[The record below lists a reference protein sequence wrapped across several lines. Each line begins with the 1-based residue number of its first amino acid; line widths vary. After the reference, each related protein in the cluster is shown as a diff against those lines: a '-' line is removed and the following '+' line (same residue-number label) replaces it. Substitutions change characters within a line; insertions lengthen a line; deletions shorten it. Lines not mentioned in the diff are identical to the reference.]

1 MITFAIILLGV
12 GLVSSVIVFWM
23 ELSVTNDKVEFLSQR
38 LYKLEKDAVKVIF
51 TGEPQLPTQTN
62 VKSVKIKKR
71 KPKTVGEWEEN
82 FDLGGH
88 E

>member
-23 ELSVTNDKVEFLSQR
+23 EFSITNDRLRFLEEK
-38 LYKLEKDAVKVIF
+38 LYKLEKDAVKVTF
-51 TGEPQLPTQTN
+51 TGEP
-62 VKSVKIKKR
+62 KSPAQSNIKPVKIKKR
-71 KPKTVGEWEEN
+71 NPKTVGEWEDEI
-82 FDLGGH
+82 DLGGH

>member
-1 MITFAIILLGV
+1 MITFGIILLGV

-23 ELSVTNDKVEFLSQR
+23 EFSITNDRLRFLEEK
-38 LYKLEKDAVKVIF
+38 LFKLEKDAVKVTF
-51 TGEPQLPTQTN
+51 TGEPQSPIQSN
-62 VKSVKIKKR
+62 IKPVKIKKR